1 MKKKALLIFLT
12 LILFSDISYSQG
24 TFFKNYDGIPIIA
37 NLWGNEHIFEAGYN
51 FNDIQEAGIDAVVS
65 AKITAPIYNRL
76 KQKAKIIPYQCFPTG
91 RFGTVFY
98 SERGYTLWEAEDDDK
113 SHLTLEQSNVVFRQ
127 EPNPNGGEN
136 ISYVRSNTVSSATI
150 IYGPA
155 HYNQLRESII
165 NGNIIPYTAEFRLK
179 LVNKADSSNTN
190 SCNQNIPIC
199 KLQVT
204 TEKDSNISVLKE
216 QILFDTDFQNLNNW
230 VTFSLTYNRVQE
242 DSPGIASFERKLLG
256 DVRHWEIIPNVE
268 FKVIWFGSSTL
279 NLCVDNIEL
288 SDSYGKKLIENDN
301 VTLNNIMSE
310 VNYQI
315 DPFMSDEDVVGWYPV
330 DEPNYID
337 NMACVKKVAEVVE
350 SQKPNNDIIPSIAGS
365 QTGLLDFGSNY
376 SKINEFYERAN
387 YQGAKIN
394 TYIFNYPFLYNEPD
408 YIKANIRY
416 LINHLSM
423 ANKKDT
429 AFISSIQTGK
439 WDAENTGTLD
449 QTPTRSQFLYNINT
463 ALMYGAKG
471 IEMSNYYSFFGDDQR
486 TALIMANRS
495 GDTNT
500 IVKSD
505 LWHVLKDEVSPRLH
519 GNYGKLLKKLKQ
531 REQGFLDCVSQ
542 SKILGNVNFYR
553 FSSNYEYD
561 CGIFNDI
568 DEKKYFMAV
577 SRWYN
582 GPATEQNPFR
592 LSFDVNNLTEKN
604 YLITEHY
611 SSEVSYNYTT
621 NKILTVDKV
630 ILPGEA
636 CLYEV
641 KPALRYGGK
650 ILVSDTVKTNRELI
664 GNLEVLSNKTLSII
678 DSCTYTI
685 SAELFAKNGSIIRT
699 DHKGNIVFSGTG
711 KYKHETWGN
720 SLFYTSDN
728 GHPKLIWGAL
738 QGNQTYGVYRKLGAT
753 YLLIAT
759 IYSTDNNIK
768 QTYIDSSITIY
779 NGQLAGSEVYYK
791 ISRIAGGRTYYTNE
805 ISVHIK
811 NLALEK
817 ENIMIKDFAIE
828 QNYPNPFNGMT
839 SIKYMIPE
847 NGIVKIKIF
856 DILGKEIKVFNEG
869 EKETG
874 IYEFKFNSAELASGI
889 YIYSIQYNN
898 KVLSKKM
905 LLMK

>member
-1 MKKKALLIFLT
+1 MPELMHVI
-12 LILFSDISYSQG
+12 
-24 TFFKNYDGIPIIA
+24 
-37 NLWGNEHIFEAGYN
+37 
-51 FNDIQEAGIDAVVS
+51 S
-65 AKITAPIYNRL
+65 AKYYWPYYNRL
-76 KQKAKIIPYQCFPTG
+76 KQKAKIIPINVSYR

-98 SERGYTLWEAEDDDK
+98 SERGFTIWEAEDDDK

-155 HYNQLRESII
+155 HYNQLEKSII
-165 NGNIIPYTAEFRLK
+165 TDIKIPYTAVFRLK
-179 LVNKADSSNTN
+179 LINKADSSNTN

-216 QILFDTDFQNLNNW
+216 QILYDTDFQNLNNW
-230 VTFSLTYNRVQE
+230 VAFSLRYNRVQE
-242 DSPGIASFERKLLG
+242 DSPGIVSFERKLLG

-279 NLCVDNIEL
+279 NLCVDNIKL
-288 SDSYGKKLIENDN
+288 YDDDGKQLVDN
-301 VTLNNIMSE
+301 EGQAFSRITSE
-310 VNYQI
+310 VNYQL
-315 DPFMSDEDVVGWYPV
+315 DPFMNDEDVVGWYPV

-471 IEMSNYYSFFGDDQR
+471 IEMSNYYSFFGDSQR
-486 TALIMANRS
+486 TALIMADTS
-495 GDTNT
+495 GGTDT

-542 SKILGNVNFYR
+542 NKILGNVNFYR

-650 ILVSDTVKTNRELI
+650 ILVSDTVKTNSELI

-738 QGNQTYGVYRKLGAT
+738 QENQTYGVYRKLGAT